1 MQHFLFTFA
10 LFTLALAAMAIG
22 VIFTGER
29 GELKGSCGGVGANE
43 DCCKVCPE
51 RDECDHVEE
60 FAEAFKDLPA
70 SQKVAHRSLSQ
81 APSTESGIPVGSTKT

>member
-1 MQHFLFTFA
+1 MQLFILTFGIFTIA
-10 LFTLALAAMAIG
+10 LVGMAVG

-60 FAEAFKDLPA
+60 FAEAFKALPP
-70 SQKVAHRSLSQ
+70 SQSTNSRLAQ
-81 APSTESGIPVGSTKT
+81 APSTDSGHPVGSTKP

>member
-1 MQHFLFTFA
+1 MQHLLLTLGLFTIAFIG
-10 LFTLALAAMAIG
+10 MAVG

-51 RDECDHVEE
+51 KDDCDHVEE
-60 FAEAFKDLPA
+60 FKEAFADLPR
-70 SQKVAHRSLSQ
+70 RSTLANPRLAQ
-81 APSTESGIPVGSTKT
+81 APEKTNAF